1 VIPTRSLLIACA
13 ALTVTSLARA
23 ADVANVFRDVELEAR
38 LRQTQIDA
46 GVPEPSGFT
55 SLGIAPFR
63 TAQTLSPP
71 DLSFAAAQTFD
82 GSGQPHI
89 ALGIDFTT
97 LQLLRGR
104 WHGEQW
110 HLSDY
115 KGHHDHRTIARAQL
129 SIAVSKGESDRDQSV
144 RIAPAVRVVLHQER
158 DPRVHRGIGSLQ
170 DCFERNV
177 GLAEDERDAT
187 AALGARRAA
196 AGAVL
201 DDPAASPAAREAAQR
216 ELATVEP
223 QWAQAVETYR
233 QALRQLVRAGM
244 AVCREDPELAAYAW
258 NSTGYAIGG
267 SPTFRATNGAMD
279 DLRLHGYS
287 IWATA
292 SYGFDP
298 KGRMRYWMPGFLGAH
313 AQILF
318 QLTYRHDQLLLRPGG
333 QASSDEANQYAASAR
348 LRFGKSRLNGSME
361 LALLDDDFDV
371 GHGDTYTALTIGAD
385 TRLRE
390 GLWLSA
396 SLGRTISRERI
407 PEQTSLRFALQWS
420 QFR

>member
-1 VIPTRSLLIACA
+1 MLNKPWLVACA
-13 ALTVTSLARA
+13 AVCVTQIARA
-23 ADVANVFRDVELEAR
+23 DTVPNVFHDVELEAR

-46 GVPEPSGFT
+46 GAPEPAAFT

-71 DLSFAAAQTFD
+71 DLSFSIAQTFD
-82 GSGQPHI
+82 GLGQARF
-89 ALGIDFTT
+89 ALGVDFTT

-104 WHGEQW
+104 WRGEQW

-115 KGHHDHRTIARAQL
+115 KGNHNHRTIARAQF
-129 SIAVSKGESDRDQSV
+129 SIAVSKGENDHDQSL

-187 AALGARRAA
+187 EALGRRRDA
-196 AGAVL
+196 AGRVL
-201 DDPAASPAAREAAQR
+201 DDPAAGESEREAAR
-216 ELATVEP
+216 HELATVEP
-223 QWAQAVETYR
+223 LWAEAVEQYR
-233 QALRQLVRAGM
+233 RALRELVRKGM
-244 AVCREDPELAAYAW
+244 AVCREDPELTAYAW

-267 SPTFRATNGAMD
+267 SPTLRASNGAMD

-287 IWATA
+287 VWATA

-298 KGRMRYWMPGFLGAH
+298 HGRLRYWMPGFLGSH
-313 AQILF
+313 AQVLL

-348 LRFGKSRLNGSME
+348 LRYGKSRLNGSLE
-361 LALLDDDFDV
+361 LALLHDDFDV
-371 GHGDTYTALTIGAD
+371 GYGDTYTAITIGAD
-385 TRLRE
+385 TQLHE
-390 GLWLSA
+390 GLWLST
-396 SLGRTISRERI
+396 SLGRTIARERI
-407 PEQTSLRFALQWS
+407 PEETLLRLSLQWS
-420 QFR
+420 RF